1 MKDNKPPMKNQ
12 SVMRGEKNRKRRIGN
27 RRRRWENNH
36 KNMAIGVFGQND
48 EKKKETGK
56 TPVERT

>member
-1 MKDNKPPMKNQ
+1 
-12 SVMRGEKNRKRRIGN
+12 
-27 RRRRWENNH
+27 
-36 KNMAIGVFGQND
+36 MAIGVFGKND